1 MDKYNIEEESW
12 KDIEG
17 YEGLYQ
23 ISNLGRVKSLS
34 RDIQMNGYIKRSKM
48 TYLRF
53 SRLPYGYLTV
63 ALSKRSIKKQFYIHR
78 LVALYFVDNPNKYNE
93 VNHIDEDKENNSY
106 LNLEWCTRKQNMNHG
121 SVMKRINAHPN
132 TIASKKKGIKVVGI
146 NVKNGHKVSFNSL
159 SEAGRNGFTQSG
171 ISRTLS
177 GEQPNHKGYK
187 WIRE

>member
-63 ALSKRSIKKQFYIHR
+63 ALSKRSIKKQFYVHR

-93 VNHIDEDKENNSY
+93 VNHIDEDKENNY
-106 LNLEWCTRKQNMNHG
+106 FLNLEWCTRKQNMNH
-121 SVMKRINAHPN
+121 
-132 TIASKKKGIKVVGI
+132 
-146 NVKNGHKVSFNSL
+146 
-159 SEAGRNGFTQSG
+159 
-171 ISRTLS
+171 
-177 GEQPNHKGYK
+177 
-187 WIRE
+187 